1 MVTSTSPEPP
11 RRSFL
16 KRAGGTTALALL
28 SPNAAFAA
36 APRELVAF
44 DVAMTDF
51 LKENRA
57 PGASLAISKDGRLVY
72 ARGFGLADRESGE
85 AVAPESLFRIASV
98 TKPFTA
104 VAVLRLAEQNKLSLD
119 TGVWEFLHLAEPS
132 DRRWKRVT
140 ILHLLQHTGGWDR
153 DRSFDPMFRSP
164 QVSAALSTP
173 PPAGAAEVIRYM
185 LGKPLD
191 FEPGGRHAYSN
202 FGYCLLGR
210 VIERASGRTYGA
222 YVADKLLRPLG
233 IRRMRLGRTLREHRA
248 PGEVAYYDERNRLEP
263 AVTGPI
269 GTRVPLP
276 YGRWSLE
283 SMDAHG
289 GWIASAA
296 DLVRFACAFDD
307 AERSPL
313 LAPAGI
319 ARMFA
324 PPEGAA
330 GREADGSPQRVHY
343 GCGWQVRPNA
353 TVDQSVAWHYGSLAG
368 SSTLLARAHHRV
380 NFAVLFNSR
389 ANPDGRLLAPAVVS
403 LLHRTAKRVQ
413 QWPET
418 DLFPQLL

>member
-1 MVTSTSPEPP
+1 MDTSTSPEPR

-16 KRAGGTTALALL
+16 KRAGGAALALL
-28 SPNAAFAA
+28 PLPAAIAA

-44 DVAMTDF
+44 DVAMADF

-72 ARGFGLADRESGE
+72 ARGFGIADRESGD
-85 AVAPESLFRIASV
+85 AVTTSSLFRIASIA
-98 TKPFTA
+98 KPFTA
-104 VAVLRLAEQNKLSLD
+104 VAVLRLAGQGKLSLD
-119 TGVWEFLHLAEPS
+119 AGAWEFLGLAEPS

-153 DRSFDPMFRSP
+153 DKSFDPMFRSP
-164 QVSAALSTP
+164 QVSVALSTP
-173 PPAGAAEVIRYM
+173 PPAGPAEIIRYM

-191 FEPGGRHAYSN
+191 FEPGSRHAYSN

-210 VIERASGRTYGA
+210 VIERASGKPYGTY
-222 YVADKLLRPLG
+222 VSDELLSPLG

-248 PGEVAYYDERNRLEP
+248 PGEVAYYDELNRVEP
-263 AVTGPI
+263 AVTGRI
-269 GTRVPLP
+269 GTPVPLP

-283 SMDAHG
+283 AMDSHG

-296 DLVRFACAFDD
+296 DLVRFACAFDH
-307 AERSPL
+307 AARSPL
-313 LAPAGI
+313 LSPEGV

-353 TVDQSVAWHYGSLAG
+353 TADQSVAWHYGSLAG
-368 SSTLLARAHHRV
+368 SSTLLARAHHRL

-389 ANPDGRLLAPAVVS
+389 ANPDGRLLAPAIVS
-403 LLHRTAKRVQ
+403 LLHGTAKRVQ
-413 QWPET
+413 RWPET
-418 DLFPQLL
+418 DLFPALL